1 MMTDGSPMLVNEDN
15 RRKACFD
22 SSIDIN
28 MHIDVNEEEE
38 LQRSLMNL
46 IVISSEEPLFL
57 CNELNLP

>member
-28 MHIDVNEEEE
+28 MHIDVNEAEE
-38 LQRSLMNL
+38 LQ
-46 IVISSEEPLFL
+46 
-57 CNELNLP
+57 